1 MGYPPPFPRKCEQ
14 TENIT
19 FPHPSDADGKYSGTM
34 IITVT
39 DVIETNCKINQF
51 EGMERD
57 CEVISDLRDNGSFF
71 VRILDEETP
80 EQRQKFQEELK

>member
-1 MGYPPPFPRKCEQ
+1 ML
-14 TENIT
+14 IT
-19 FPHPSDADGKYSGTM
+19 
-34 IITVT
+34 IIG
-39 DVIETNCKINQF
+39 VIETNCKIIQF

-57 CEVISDLRDNGSFF
+57 CEIISDLEDNGSFY